1 MFAELVR
8 TTFAS
13 ANAPGEHA
21 HFWRR
26 VFYDVRKMHLLVWG
40 EYNFP
45 ETLLEFIAAG
55 HGDQLVQFMKSGQS
69 DKLDGHKAWAGVF
82 GQSASSP
89 VFFLVREFCRL
100 GVIPKAELAKVE
112 PFAFFV
118 STPVRRAM
126 ARIGWLDWESV
137 RDYEFQSLANL
148 SEKLHDKLMSEPEP
162 GKKLLRDYD
171 IPLLHL
177 GLYGPNG

>member
-1 MFAELVR
+1 YRLFGLACLMAAGRRTSEVQDFYRCELNGRHFWERTSVPFFGTEADSLFAELVR

-45 ETLLEFIAAG
+45 ETLLEFIDAG
-55 HGDQLVQFMKSGQS
+55 HGDQLVQFIKSGQS

-82 GQSASSP
+82 GQSAS
-89 VFFLVREFCRL
+89 
-100 GVIPKAELAKVE
+100 
-112 PFAFFV
+112 
-118 STPVRRAM
+118 
-126 ARIGWLDWESV
+126 
-137 RDYEFQSLANL
+137 
-148 SEKLHDKLMSEPEP
+148 
-162 GKKLLRDYD
+162 
-171 IPLLHL
+171 
-177 GLYGPNG
+177 